1 MSQHTQLFLMV
12 ISTLLWLWNRKDL
25 NKSLFPLVAF
35 LLTFICY
42 HPLVIQ
48 AVHHYYGV
56 DPWIVLLVK
65 FVMVI
70 MTGTVSLQMYTAI
83 NPPQN
88 KK

>member
-1 MSQHTQLFLMV
+1 MHTQLFLMV

-25 NKSLFPLVAF
+25 NKSLFPLVAL

-48 AVHHYYGV
+48 AIRHYYGV
-56 DPWIVLLVK
+56 DPWIVLVTK
-65 FVMVI
+65 FLMVI

-88 KK
+88 K